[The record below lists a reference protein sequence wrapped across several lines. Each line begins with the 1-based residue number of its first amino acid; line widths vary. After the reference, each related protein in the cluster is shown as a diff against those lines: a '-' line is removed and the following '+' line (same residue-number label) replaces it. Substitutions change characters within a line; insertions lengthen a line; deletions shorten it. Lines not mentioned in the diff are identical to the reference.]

1 MADTVNTAARAAQA
15 SSRTPMRR
23 RGRLVCLICSIVLSL
38 IRSGDIPAGGGS
50 STEPSSQ
57 PSSRSVIRTGTGI
70 PPFHQQLLQLLP
82 PPVQAHLHRGRRHGQ
97 GRADVG
103 GGLAV
108 VVMAQEDGP
117 ILG

>member
-23 RGRLVCLICSIVLSL
+23 RGRLVCLICSIVFSL

-70 PPFHQQLLQLLP
+70 PPFHQQLFSFFRP
-82 PPVQAHLHRGRRHGQ
+82 RCRRTFTVDG
-97 GRADVG
+97 GMARAAPMSA
-103 GGLAV
+103 AV
-108 VVMAQEDGP
+108 WP
-117 ILG
+117 